1 MSFELSLLGEQ
12 TRASCVSRTAGWV
25 GRGQSS
31 AHHTP
36 GERSSGPRACSPGFR
51 MLQAPPLLLQPP
63 LGRAWGHP
71 TPPSAACL
79 PGGDHEAPMFTV
91 AGTVTSQVTLA
102 PAVPYP
108 LHKSQAAK
116 RDDPRLLQMPYK
128 SFSSVWDGSMS
139 KVVREHRK
147 HHHCQDLASTSPGVK
162 AGRPQHLSAH
172 RCPVTQGPCV
182 TPAPMGRSLRSLLL
196 RNSTSRLSWP
206 AGSFSASCYSF
217 LGLPESSWGSDNI
230 LGYTDLM

>member
-1 MSFELSLLGEQ
+1 MSFGLSLLGEQ

-36 GERSSGPRACSPGFR
+36 SGERSSGPRACSPGFR
-51 MLQAPPLLLQPP
+51 VLQGPPLLLQPP

-79 PGGDHEAPMFTV
+79 PGGDREAPMFTV

-108 LHKSQAAK
+108 LHKGQAAEWG
-116 RDDPRLLQMPYK
+116 DPRLLQMPHK
-128 SFSSVWDGSMS
+128 SFSSAWDGS
-139 KVVREHRK
+139 
-147 HHHCQDLASTSPGVK
+147 
-162 AGRPQHLSAH
+162 
-172 RCPVTQGPCV
+172 
-182 TPAPMGRSLRSLLL
+182 
-196 RNSTSRLSWP
+196 TSRVV
-206 AGSFSASCYSF
+206 
-217 LGLPESSWGSDNI
+217 
-230 LGYTDLM
+230 